1 MRDQELLHE
10 LEDEFEFE
18 DESALHEDE
27 SEGIFGT
34 IGNVLGSLLGESE
47 EEYEQHEHEHGE
59 LHEFEHGELGLHE
72 FEHGEL
78 GLHELEHG
86 EMHEF
91 EHGELG
97 LHELEHGEMHE
108 FEHGELGLHELE
120 HGELGL
126 HEFEHGELH
135 ELEHGEMFFKGIG
148 RFIRRAAPML
158 KRIARV
164 AVPLVSTAVG
174 GPLGGI
180 LGKVATTAL
189 GEGEYEDELES
200 EGELHEYEAALSA
213 PLTESQALA
222 ELMAAVAA
230 ESHTESEAEAMIGA
244 ATVNSLSA
252 RERRELRR
260 VLAHLVR
267 GSAILTRL
275 LRRQRITRPA
285 VRAVPAIVHATA
297 DTLTRRAAA
306 GQPVTRR
313 AAGRVMAAHTRRV
326 LSSPRVCGMAIQRN
340 VTASRNLQ
348 ARTGIPTRSYRPSP
362 STVRRARAASRATAR
377 RRVVR

>member
-78 GLHELEHG
+78 GLHELEN
-86 EMHEF
+86 
-91 EHGELG
+91 
-97 LHELEHGEMHE
+97 GEMHE